1 MTSEQTPGRG
11 SAPRQTLSYL
21 RNLFEERGIQPKD
34 KLGQNFLID
43 LNLLDLIVRLGVVS
57 REDVVLEVGTG
68 TGSLTTRLADRAGF
82 VVTVEVDPGFADLA
96 RDTLSGRPNVQL
108 IQADALAGKNTLN
121 PEVLAALDEAR
132 ARIGAKH
139 VKLIA
144 NLPYS
149 VATPVIANLLLSD
162 QPIERMVVMVQWEI
176 ALRLDAYPG
185 QPNYGALAV
194 LTRSLANVRLVR
206 RISPKVFWPRP
217 EVDSAIVAIYP
228 KADKRAHVGDVHAFR
243 TFLRD
248 LYVHRRKNLRGALAG
263 MAGRKWD
270 KAEVDR
276 RLAGLGLD
284 GTRRAEDLDL
294 EQHLRLAAAFRE

>member
-144 NLPYS
+144 NL
-149 VATPVIANLLLSD
+149 LLSD

-276 RLAGLGLD
+276 RLAELGLD